1 MGNVLTFA
9 MAEARQL
16 KAGRWRIYDAPDQTI
31 VRDPKGNGI
40 VTFDSLETARG
51 WWQYRHPD
59 DPPLQEAIKC
69 ARCGAY
75 FGRSAERTVYAG
87 RSYHA
92 MHRPPVVDLQ
102 RRR

>member
-1 MGNVLTFA
+1 

-16 KAGRWRIYDAPDQTI
+16 KAGRWRIYDGPDQTI
-31 VRDPKGNGI
+31 VRDPKSGGI
-40 VTFDSLETARG
+40 VTFDTLETARG

-59 DPPLQEAIKC
+59 DPPLQEATKC

-75 FGRSAERTVYAG
+75 FGCSAERTVYAG

>member
-1 MGNVLTFA
+1 
-9 MAEARQL
+9 MAQARQL
-16 KAGRWRIYDAPDQTI
+16 KAGRWRIYDGPDQTI
-31 VRDPKGNGI
+31 VRDPKSNGI

>member
-1 MGNVLTFA
+1 

-16 KAGRWRIYDAPDQTI
+16 KAGRWRIYDGSDQTI
-31 VRDPKGNGI
+31 VRDPKTGGI
-40 VTFDSLETARG
+40 VTFDSLDTARG

-92 MHRPPVVDLQ
+92 MHRPQVVDLQ